1 MEDEKAR
8 CASMLPVR
16 ATLGYFFHLEQL
28 HIIIKSENKMI
39 EMPIIVIFVKAV
51 NASFFFCFLAG
62 TLYLNEV
69 IRVGFVFPSLRRFF
83 HDGYLW
89 FFVLGCYLPL

>member
-1 MEDEKAR
+1 MHTNYDYSREECMEDEKAR

-51 NASFFFCFLAG
+51 NASFFFLFSCWNPILK
-62 TLYLNEV
+62 
-69 IRVGFVFPSLRRFF
+69 
-83 HDGYLW
+83 
-89 FFVLGCYLPL
+89 